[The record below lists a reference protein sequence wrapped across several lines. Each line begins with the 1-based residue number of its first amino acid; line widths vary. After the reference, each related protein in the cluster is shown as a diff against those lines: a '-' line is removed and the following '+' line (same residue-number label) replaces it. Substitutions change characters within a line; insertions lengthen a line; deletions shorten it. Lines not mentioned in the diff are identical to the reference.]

1 MITISFN
8 IRCANDPDGNSIKE
22 RAERLKAV
30 LDKYNADIIG
40 FQEAT
45 PEWLDI
51 IKKDYGEKY
60 EIFNRYRDSANLEST
75 PILWKKERRIS
86 SLTAGTIGNVR
97 EFVFGQGFLIS
108 RTEKFLIILIHIMA
122 LGTTAS

>member
-8 IRCANDPDGNSIKE
+8 IRCANDPNGNSIKE

-75 PILWKKERRIS
+75 PILWKKEHFECIDK
-86 SLTAGTIGNVR
+86 GY
-97 EFVFGQGFLIS
+97 F
-108 RTEKFLIILIHIMA
+108 
-122 LGTTAS
+122 

>member
-40 FQEAT
+40 FQEAYY
-45 PEWLDI
+45 
-51 IKKDYGEKY
+51 KKG
-60 EIFNRYRDSANLEST
+60 L
-75 PILWKKERRIS
+75 RRKIRNIQPLS
-86 SLTAGTIGNVR
+86 
-97 EFVFGQGFLIS
+97 
-108 RTEKFLIILIHIMA
+108 
-122 LGTTAS
+122 